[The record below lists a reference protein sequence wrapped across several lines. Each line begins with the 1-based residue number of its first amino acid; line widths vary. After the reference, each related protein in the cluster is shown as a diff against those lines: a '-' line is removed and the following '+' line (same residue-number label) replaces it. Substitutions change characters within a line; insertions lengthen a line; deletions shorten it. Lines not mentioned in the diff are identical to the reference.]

1 MSDPTVKAAAD
12 ELLSFIHNSP
22 SIYHVVANL
31 AKQLDEAGFEELL
44 EDRRWKIE
52 PGKNYY
58 VRRNNSSLVAIRV
71 PEADTADRF
80 LISAAHSDSPCFKI
94 KENAEMR
101 SDNYVRLSTEKY
113 GGAIFS
119 TWFDRPLSAAGRVFV
134 QTDDGIEERLVR
146 LQDNLLIIPNVAIH
160 QNRAVNDGV
169 ALKANVDTL
178 PVLALG
184 RDEISVNALAAEA
197 AGTTPEKILGRD
209 LFLFCCDRG
218 CIAGAREDLL
228 LSPRLD
234 DLACATACL
243 QGLISAKSV
252 DQLSVCC
259 IFDNEEVGSGT
270 KQGAGSHM
278 LRDILRRLVTALGKD
293 EEDFQILLANSVIVS
308 ADNAHAIHPNHPEY
322 FDSDN
327 SPLVN
332 KGIVIK
338 FNASQK
344 YATDGKACAFFR
356 SVCQKAGVQ
365 TQVFANRSD
374 LAGGGTLASILSTV
388 LPIKAVDIGL
398 PQLAMHSAFET
409 AGANDYLDLIKAM
422 SCYYET

>member
-1 MSDPTVKAAAD
+1 MSKAEVKNAAN
-12 ELLSFIHNSP
+12 ELLSFIYNSP
-22 SIYHVVANL
+22 SIYHVTANL
-31 AKQLDEAGFEELL
+31 AKQLEEAGFTELL
-44 EDRRWKIE
+44 ENQRWKIE
-52 PGKNYY
+52 PGKSYF

-71 PEADTADRF
+71 PEGGADRF
-80 LISAAHSDSPCFKI
+80 YISAAHSDSPSFKI
-94 KENAEMR
+94 KENAELR
-101 SDNYVRLSTEKY
+101 NDNYVRINTEKY

-134 QTDDGIEERLVR
+134 ETENGIEERLVR
-146 LQDNLLIIPNVAIH
+146 LQDNLLVIPNVAIH

-184 RDEISVNALAAEA
+184 RDDVSINALAAEA
-197 AGTTPEKILGRD
+197 AGTEPDKILGRD
-209 LFLFCCDRG
+209 LFLFCSQRG
-218 CIAGAREDLL
+218 CIAGAKEDLL

-243 QGLISAKSV
+243 QGLISARSV
-252 DQLSVCC
+252 NQLSVCC

-293 EEDFQILLANSVIVS
+293 EEDFQILLANSVIIS

-322 FDSDN
+322 FDCDN
-327 SPLVN
+327 SPLIN
-332 KGIVIK
+332 KGITIK

-356 SVCQKAGVQ
+356 SVCQKAGVS

-374 LAGGGTLASILSTV
+374 LVGGGTLASILSTV
-388 LPIKAVDIGL
+388 LPIGAVDIGL

-409 AGANDYLDLIKAM
+409 SGAQDYLDLIKAM
-422 SCYYET
+422 TCYYEA